1 MTASSFFS
9 LSKEKKKKILRSV
22 IRGANED
29 QRKVMQEYKALKK
42 SKKKV
47 LA

>member
-9 LSKEKKKKILRSV
+9 LSLKEKKKILKSV

-42 SKKKV
+42 SKKRILV
-47 LA
+47 